1 MPEKGSKNKFVQ
13 ILLLVVILV
22 VFGSAAW
29 YFFSLYDRFNVENLK
44 LFIDGFGPWAPIAYI
59 LIYTISSPI
68 PFLATVISAAAGLL
82 FGLLPGVLLAMFS
95 AVVSSFIPF
104 FLARSLGREWVEKR
118 LNSDQLKAAYQKSEG
133 QGGFLFVLL
142 MRLIPVLPWEVQNYV
157 AGLTKV
163 KIPTFLLGTIIGI
176 IPGSFALV
184 FLGDS
189 VSDPTSWQFF
199 AAIGI
204 NVVFFLLPVIYLF
217 IKNRVEKRKG
227 KQVTS
232 AGSSENEEIDEV
244 AE

>member
-1 MPEKGSKNKFVQ
+1 MPETGSKNKILQ
-13 ILLLVVILV
+13 ILMLVLILA

-29 YFFSLYDRFNVENLK
+29 YYFSLYDSFNVENLK
-44 LFIDGFGPWAPIAYI
+44 LFIDGFGPWAPIAYV

-82 FGLLPGVLLAMFS
+82 FGLLPGMLLAMFS

-104 FLARSLGREWVEKR
+104 YLARSLGREWVEKR
-118 LNSDQLKAAYQKSEG
+118 LKSGQLKATYEKSEG

-163 KIPTFLLGTIIGI
+163 KIPVFLIGTIFGI

-184 FLGDS
+184 FLGNS

-204 NVVFFLLPVIYLF
+204 NVVFFLIPVIYLF
-217 IKNRVEKRKG
+217 IKNRLEKRKG
-227 KQVTS
+227 EQGTQDQDPLD
-232 AGSSENEEIDEV
+232 EDLDEV
-244 AE
+244 A

>member
-1 MPEKGSKNKFVQ
+1 MTDRNPRTKIIQ
-13 ILLLVVILV
+13 IVLLVIILA
-22 VFGSAAW
+22 VFGAAAW
-29 YFFSLYDRFNVENLK
+29 YFFSLYDQFNVENLK
-44 LFIDGFGPWAPIAYI
+44 SFIEGFGPWAPIAYI

-95 AVVSSFIPF
+95 AVISSFIPF
-104 FLARSLGREWVEKR
+104 YLSRSLGREWAEKR
-118 LNSDQLKAAYQKSEG
+118 LNNEQLKAAYQKSEG

-217 IKNRVEKRKG
+217 IMNRVEKRKG

-232 AGSSENEEIDEV
+232 AGSSENEDFDEV

>member
-13 ILLLVVILV
+13 IILLVVILA

-29 YFFSLYDRFNVENLK
+29 YFFSLYDSFNVENLK
-44 LFIDGFGPWAPIAYI
+44 LFIDGFGPWAPIVYVV
-59 LIYTISSPI
+59 IYTISSPI

-82 FGLLPGVLLAMFS
+82 FGLVPGMLLAMFS
-95 AVVSSFIPF
+95 AVVSSIIPF
-104 FLARSLGREWVEKR
+104 YLARSLGREWVEGR
-118 LNSDQLKAAYQKSEG
+118 LKSDQLKATYQKSEG

-163 KIPTFLLGTIIGI
+163 KIPVFLLGTLIGI

-189 VSDPTSWQFF
+189 ISDPSSWQFF

-204 NVVFFLLPVIYLF
+204 NIIFFLIPVIYLF
-217 IKNRVEKRKG
+217 IKNRIDKRKR
-227 KQVTS
+227 KEKAADEESIQ
-232 AGSSENEEIDEV
+232 ENLDEV
-244 AE
+244 A